1 MKKIFTLIVMIFT
14 IMLSNVVFAH
24 TENDPYRTDL
34 IAGGGSLDSAMHVGD
49 VLVWNDADYL
59 YVKYIITDPDWCITE
74 THLHV
79 ADSFDGIPQTKKGNP
94 IPGHFEYS
102 GMHNCVSEYT
112 VMIQNEWDSET
123 SLLIAAHASIIKEV
137 VTDNITTYLNETA
150 WGAGLDFPGKN
161 WATYFEYII
170 QAQSPNPECEGAT
183 CETFIPCDP
192 AGGCVMPV
200 CATIAEGGGVCV
212 EGTTPCAGLLD
223 CNTSEDCPN
232 EGFCIVDTC
241 CVRPVCAPPEIWCV
255 NIPETAAA
263 TSVLLTDEVPTLG
276 SK

>member
-74 THLHV
+74 
-79 ADSFDGIPQTKKGNP
+79 IPQTKKGNP

-102 GMHNCVSEYT
+102 GMHNRVSEYT
-112 VMIQNEWDSET
+112 VMIQNEWDTGT

-137 VTDNITTYLNETA
+137 VTDNITTYLKETA

-161 WATYFEYII
+161 WATYFAYII

-183 CETFIPCDP
+183 CENFIPCEP
-192 AGGCVMPV
+192 AGGCVMPI

-212 EGTTPCAGLLD
+212 EGTTPCNSVD
-223 CNTSEDCPN
+223 SCTSSDDCPD
-232 EGFCIVDTC
+232 GFCVVETC
-241 CVRPVCAPPEIWCV
+241 CGEPVCAPSYIWCV